1 MKRTIILFCLCML
14 AFASCHK
21 NEAPSEIPE
30 KYLQFFPYNNKT
42 LLFKRPND
50 TIEIK
55 VSISKSIEKDCHGSG
70 WSVDIS
76 GEYIWEIE
84 TEYGEKKIV
93 YAKLRF
99 DYSKNKDVGTFR
111 FMDYWGGKDI
121 LLQDTIIL
129 LHNNDINDGYV
140 KFVKNKG
147 LVEINYYY
155 PDDTWTLIE

>member
-1 MKRTIILFCLCML
+1 ML

-76 GEYIWEIE
+76 GHYVWEIE
-84 TEYGEKKIV
+84 TEYGEKNIV
-93 YAKLRF
+93 YTDLFFSYRN
-99 DYSKNKDVGTFR
+99 NKDVGSFKLHW
-111 FMDYWGGKDI
+111 WGGQDI
-121 LLQDTIIL
+121 KLQDTLIL
-129 LHNNDINDGYV
+129 LHNNDINDGYA
-140 KFVKNKG
+140 KFIKNKG
-147 LVEINYYY
+147 LVEMKMSYY
-155 PDDTWTLIE
+155 PYETWTLIE